1 MNILYDHQI
10 FSLQDVWGISRYYT
24 NLINWLKKD
33 HHIRLPIWI
42 SNNVFLEE
50 FADDIWVKV
59 KSFWPKSHW
68 RGKNNLIYWC
78 NKYKTLKKSNL
89 DKMLDG
95 VDIVHLTMFDPYLIN
110 VLNQKNI
117 PFVFTVYDLNHKT
130 QSKKYIWLCDYR
142 DGGIEELSTSAKK
155 IITVSNITKKNYI
168 KYYPYIDPANIKV
181 IHHSIDLLKVNNTLK
196 EQKESIISWDY
207 VLYVWD
213 RLSEHK
219 NFCNFVK
226 KISPL
231 LGPNLSLVCLWK
243 EFSQKEIGLFSTLNI
258 SNFIRQVSWHSWV
271 KYNLYKYAK
280 CFVYPSVA
288 EWFGIPILE
297 ARASWCPVIC
307 TDIDIFEE
315 VGWDSVLYVDSQILS
330 DIADKIWS
338 LSQDEVRKKL
348 VSKWYQRVEI
358 FDEKYEI
365 WQTLELYKQVIDE
378 HKSDTKKS

>member
-50 FADDIWVKV
+50 FAGDIWVKV

-117 PFVFTVYDLNHKT
+117 PFVFTVYDTNHKT

-142 DGGIEELSTSAKK
+142 NGGIEKLSKYASK
-155 IITVSNITKKNYI
+155 IVTVSNSTRDLCL
-168 KYYPYIDPANIKV
+168 KYYPNIDEDKFKT
-181 IHHSIDLLKVNNTLK
+181 IHHGINLLEVNNKLNTQS
-196 EQKESIISWDY
+196 ERIIWSNY
-207 VLYVWD
+207 ILYVWD
-213 RLSEHK
+213 RKSEHK
-219 NFCNFVK
+219 NFINFVK
-226 KISPL
+226 QISAIL
-231 LGPNLSLVCLWK
+231 SEDLTLICLGS
-243 EFSQKEIGLFSTLNI
+243 EFTEEEVIIFKWLDI
-258 SNFIRQVSWHSWV
+258 SNYIKQVSWHDNI
-271 KYNLYKYAK
+271 KYNLYKYAY

-315 VGWDSVLYVDSQILS
+315 VGWDSVLYVDSQTLS
-330 DIADKIWS
+330 DIADKIW
-338 LSQDEVRKKL
+338 LFSQDEIRKKL

-378 HKSDTKKS
+378 HKGNIKKS